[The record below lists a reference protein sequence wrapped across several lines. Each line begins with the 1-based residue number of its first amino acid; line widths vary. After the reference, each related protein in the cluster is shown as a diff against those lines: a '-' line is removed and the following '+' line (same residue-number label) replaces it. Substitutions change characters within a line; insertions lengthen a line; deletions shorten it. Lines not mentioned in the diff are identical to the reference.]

1 MRSSNPVFSRRGF
14 SRDNGHAGFNAAPQA
29 GAATTG
35 ANPFA
40 QGTAANPYATNPYAQ
55 QGTQPGAPAP
65 ARTDAMTIDD
75 VVTRTAMTL
84 GLVVVAAAIAWWVMP
99 VDQANLGSAYG
110 VAIGAAIIGFVLSL
124 VNSFKR
130 RPSPALILTYA
141 AFEGV
146 FLGIVSN
153 IVSVYVAPGAAMQAV
168 LGTMA
173 VFAGVLIAYRTG
185 LIRVTRR
192 FYGFVMAA
200 AIGSAVAPTHQERAP
215 RPAPCAGPRPACAA
229 RERHAA
235 RRRRR
240 PWQRRW
246 SATGQMTWRSLTTPG
261 FNRYPRLPTS
271 AWPVPVP
278 AVSALRHEMDRSFGP
293 RFIPISAVTW
303 ENDSP
308 PGRRSHPGGDSVTVG
323 ARCDSD
329 TPW

>member
-14 SRDNGHAGFNAAPQA
+14 SRDNGRAGFNAAPQA

-200 AIGSAVAPTHQERAP
+200 AIGFMLLMTVNLLFAVFGGGDGLGFRSGALGIIFGIVAIVIGACILALNFKQVEDGIAYGAP
-215 RPAPCAGPRPACAA
+215 REEAWLAA
-229 RERHAA
+229 F
-235 RRRRR
+235 
-240 PWQRRW
+240 
-246 SATGQMTWRSLTTPG
+246 GLTVTLVWI
-261 FNRYPRLPTS
+261 YIEMLRLVAILS
-271 AWPVPVP
+271 
-278 AVSALRHEMDRSFGP
+278 
-293 RFIPISAVTW
+293 
-303 ENDSP
+303 
-308 PGRRSHPGGDSVTVG
+308 GD
-323 ARCDSD
+323 D
-329 TPW
+329 

>member
-29 GAATTG
+29 GAAATG

-65 ARTDAMTIDD
+65 ARADAMTIDD

-200 AIGSAVAPTHQERAP
+200 AIGFMLLMMVNLLFAVFGGGDGLGFRSGALGIIFGIVAIVIGACILALNFKQVEDGIAYGAP
-215 RPAPCAGPRPACAA
+215 REEAWLAA
-229 RERHAA
+229 F
-235 RRRRR
+235 
-240 PWQRRW
+240 
-246 SATGQMTWRSLTTPG
+246 GLTVTLVWI
-261 FNRYPRLPTS
+261 YIEMLRLVAILS
-271 AWPVPVP
+271 
-278 AVSALRHEMDRSFGP
+278 
-293 RFIPISAVTW
+293 
-303 ENDSP
+303 
-308 PGRRSHPGGDSVTVG
+308 GD
-323 ARCDSD
+323 D
-329 TPW
+329 